1 MARVARSCSS
11 TKANLPVLSIAANM
25 RSLPS
30 SVRTSAMSMWKYP
43 IGSSLNF
50 FFGSIPFFMSGKRE
64 MP

>member
-1 MARVARSCSS
+1 
-11 TKANLPVLSIAANM
+11 
-25 RSLPS
+25 
-30 SVRTSAMSMWKYP
+30 MSMWKYP